1 VGIEN
6 TVGVDGQPPSLTGAA
21 LAAKRL
27 SRRRLTTELWLLAV
41 VSAWA
46 FNFSVTKYALTHGFL
61 PLVYTAPS
69 FALAGLIYCGL
80 TLRRERS
87 LHIGRRD
94 LRLLCVAALVGISL
108 NPLAFVYA
116 LHFAS
121 ASMVGLL
128 FGTGP
133 VLVALV
139 SHLSGSERMRSRGWI
154 ATAVAFAG
162 VVLVAAGGTGGVS
175 GTPWG
180 ISLALAAAACWAV
193 YSVAIGSLVQRYS
206 PLRLTAV
213 VFLAGSLPLL
223 VAASPQFVH
232 EHWSQV
238 TPLSWLAFLY
248 SLLGAAVFANLVWFA
263 SIQRVGATHA
273 ARYTN
278 LQPILAALFAVL
290 VLSEKLGALQIAGG
304 LVIAAGILIARQW
317 RSPAP
322 LADQA
327 AHAARLATRRSTR

>member
-1 VGIEN
+1 MSMGRSTAVRIEN
-6 TVGVDGQPPSLTGAA
+6 TVGVDGQAPFPDGEPPAA
-21 LAAKRL
+21 ERP
-27 SRRRLTTELWLLAV
+27 SRRRLTTELWLLTAV
-41 VSAWA
+41 AAWA
-46 FNFSVTKYALTHGFL
+46 FNFSATKYALTHGFS
-61 PLVYTAPS
+61 PLVYVAPS

-87 LHIGRRD
+87 LRIGRRD
-94 LRLLCVAALVGISL
+94 LRLLCGTALVGILL

-121 ASMVGLL
+121 ASMVALL

-139 SHLSGSERMRSRGWI
+139 SHSSGRERVGSRGWL
-154 ATAVAFAG
+154 ATAIAFAG
-162 VVLVAAGGTGGVS
+162 VALVALGGTGGAS
-175 GTPWG
+175 GTPLG
-180 ISLALAAAACWAV
+180 ISLALAAAASWAV
-193 YSVAIGSLVQRYS
+193 YSVAIGSLVQRYP
-206 PLRLTAV
+206 PLRLNAV
-213 VFLAGSLPLL
+213 VCLVGSLPLL
-223 VAASPQFVH
+223 VAASPQLVH

-238 TPLSWLAFLY
+238 TPLAWLAFLY

-322 LADQA
+322 RAE
-327 AHAARLATRRSTR
+327 

>member
-1 VGIEN
+1 MYSAA
-6 TVGVDGQPPSLTGAA
+6 PTGEAS
-21 LAAKRL
+21 AAKRL
-27 SRRRLTTELWLLAV
+27 SGRRLTTEVWLLTV
-41 VSAWA
+41 VSVWA

-87 LHIGRRD
+87 LRIGRGD
-94 LRLLCVAALVGISL
+94 VRLLCGTALVGISL

-121 ASMVGLL
+121 ASLVALL

-139 SHLSGSERMRSRGWI
+139 SHSRGNERVRSRDWL
-154 ATAVAFAG
+154 ATAVAFTG
-162 VVLVAAGGTGGVS
+162 VALVALGGTGGVS

-180 ISLALAAAACWAV
+180 IALAFGAAATFAI
-193 YSVAIGSLVQRYS
+193 YSVGIGSLVQRYS
-206 PLRLTAV
+206 PLRLNAV
-213 VFLAGSLPLL
+213 VCLVGSLPLL
-223 VAASPQFVH
+223 VAASPQLVH
-232 EHWSQV
+232 QNWSQV
-238 TPLSWLAFLY
+238 TPVAWVAFLY
-248 SLLGAAVFANLVWFA
+248 SLLGAAVVANLVWFA

-290 VLSEKLGALQIAGG
+290 VLSEKLGALQAAGG
-304 LVIAAGILIARQW
+304 LMIAAGILIARQW
-317 RSPAP
+317 RSATS
-322 LADQA
+322 LAE
-327 AHAARLATRRSTR
+327 